1 MEICTVTLGKDWI
14 AGWSCVKNNGVSTKE
29 VITTAFKFQFPL
41 TCIVLFIW
49 VICPVGWR
57 VQSPQWLF
65 IGGEFWEQCHSAA
78 PCQVPNLL
86 LLRWRAGTRQRLSCG
101 RSVNFREGR
110 PIKCWD
116 FFPYFYQEIIPWTG
130 SEINQSHIINGS
142 RCSDLD
148 DQKYFLQMCI
158 LFSCITGLCLWE
170 GVFFFSYYKIEKGE
184 LLPSKYWIYRPES
197 FKSQREKLSAL
208 TRKSFMKRLALASQ
222 KQYFLPQN
230 LDLHLLPPDT
240 S

>member
-86 LLRWRAGTRQRLSCG
+86 LLRWRAGTRRRLSCG
-101 RSVNFREGR
+101 QSVNFREGR

-130 SEINQSHIINGS
+130 SEINQSHIVDALTLMIKNIS
-142 RCSDLD
+142 FRCVS
-148 DQKYFLQMCI
+148 YFPALLVCA
-158 LFSCITGLCLWE
+158 CE
-170 GVFFFSYYKIEKGE
+170 RVYFFFILYNRKGGTFAIKI
-184 LLPSKYWIYRPES
+184 
-197 FKSQREKLSAL
+197 
-208 TRKSFMKRLALASQ
+208 
-222 KQYFLPQN
+222 
-230 LDLHLLPPDT
+230 LDL
-240 S
+240 